1 MASSYTELL
10 NELNK
15 EMARNEPEDV
25 LQYCASFFQKKLEIE
40 RQTHRRSVTQTHET
54 QESRQADV
62 QEGTTSEGLFTGNS
76 FGGPSATSLDRE
88 VNGRSP
94 SPGASNSSSK
104 LPLANYSFPSQD
116 SGGSLFND
124 VASGARNGAAQ
135 QVPDGPTDTYP
146 QNYNANRRTSVS
158 AESMLPSAD
167 NTYKRVVIPKTQT
180 QYARIDRAIS
190 QNLLFKNLDEEQLK
204 DVLDAMSE
212 KKIST
217 VGSVIIKQGD
227 VGDFFYVVESGSFD
241 IFVQIPDRSDESGR
255 GFGKKVAE
263 AKEGGSFGELALMYN
278 APRAATVVSRSSDCV
293 VWALDR
299 ITFRR
304 ILMENTS
311 RKRKMYESFLETV
324 HVLSALELPE
334 RQKIADSLDTCVFDK
349 GAVVIRQGDVGEQ
362 FFMIESGEADVVK
375 DGEGVIARLGKGDY
389 FGESALINDAPRNA
403 TVQAATRLKVATLG
417 KRAFVRLLGPVL
429 DIMKREQKQ
438 S

>member
-1 MASSYTELL
+1 MATYTDLL

-15 EMARNEPEDV
+15 EVTRNNPSDV
-25 LQYCASFFQKKLEIE
+25 LQYCATFFQSKLEAE
-40 RQTHRRSVTQTHET
+40 RQNHRASMTNGSQARGRSV
-54 QESRQADV
+54 ADDDD
-62 QEGTTSEGLFTGNS
+62 GPTSNLFSTSS
-76 FGGPSATSLDRE
+76 FSASSSSKQRD

-94 SPGASNSSSK
+94 SPGASSTSSK

-124 VASGARNGAAQ
+124 IAAGKAGAPQTAPEAS
-135 QVPDGPTDTYP
+135 TDTYP

-167 NTYKRVVIPKTQT
+167 NTYQRVVIKKTQT

-227 VGDFFYVVESGSFD
+227 VGDFFYVVESGLFD
-241 IFVQIPDRSDESGR
+241 IFVQFPDKSDESGR

-278 APRAATVVSRSSDCV
+278 APRAATVVSRSPDCV

-311 RKRKMYESFLETV
+311 RKRKMYESLLESV

-362 FFMIESGEADVVK
+362 FFMIEAGEAEVVK
-375 DGEGVIARLGKGDY
+375 DGEGVIARLTKGDY

-417 KRAFVRLLGPVL
+417 KRAFVRLLGPVI
-429 DIMKREQKQ
+429 DIMKREQEQ
-438 S
+438 Q

>member
-1 MASSYTELL
+1 MVASHTDLL

-15 EMARNEPEDV
+15 EVIKNNPTDI
-25 LQYCASFFQKKLEIE
+25 LQFCATFFQRKLEQE
-40 RQTHRRSVTQTHET
+40 RASNRLTLNNNTDSLSRSAPTEPG
-54 QESRQADV
+54 SP
-62 QEGTTSEGLFTGNS
+62 GGGLFNSNS
-76 FGGPSATSLDRE
+76 FGGGSVP
-88 VNGRSP
+88 RSP
-94 SPGASNSSSK
+94 SPGSSGPKLAST
-104 LPLANYSFPSQD
+104 NYSFPSPRAE
-116 SGGSLFND
+116 GSSFEQVSRGRTTQN
-124 VASGARNGAAQ
+124 VPASSES
-135 QVPDGPTDTYP
+135 YP

-167 NTYKRVVIPKTQT
+167 NTYQKVVIPKSEK
-180 QYARIDRAIS
+180 QYARIDKSIS
-190 QNLLFKNLDEEQLK
+190 RNLLFKNLDEEQLK

-217 VGSVIIKQGD
+217 VGSVIIRQGD
-227 VGDFFYVVESGSFD
+227 VGDFFYVVESGLFE
-241 IFVQIPDRSDESGR
+241 IFVQAADGTDDSGGR
-255 GFGKKVAE
+255 GYGKKVAE
-263 AKEGGSFGELALMYN
+263 AVEGGSFGELALMYN
-278 APRAATVVSRSSDCV
+278 APRAATVVSKSVDCV

-311 RKRKMYESFLETV
+311 RKRRMYEQFLETV
-324 HVLSALELPE
+324 HVLSSLDLSE

-375 DGEGVIARLGKGDY
+375 DGEGVIAHLSKGDY

-403 TVQAATRLKVATLG
+403 TIQAASRLKVATLG

-429 DIMKREQKQ
+429 DDMKRDHYSQ
-438 S
+438 